1 MIQKIKKFILV
12 TITGLTMLAPALVPA
27 MPVFAAEPDTINAGL
42 CTGVTNATGGTGGC
56 TSTDGTASIKTLAS
70 KIINIFSILVGIIA
84 VVMVIFGGFK
94 YITSGGDSG
103 NVTGAKNTLIYAIIG
118 LLVVALSQFI
128 VHFVLSTATT
138 VTGA

>member
-42 CTGVTNATGGTGGC
+42 CTGVKNATGGTDC
-56 TSTDGTASIKTLAS
+56 TSTDGTASIKILAS

>member
-1 MIQKIKKFILV
+1 MIQKIKKLILV

-27 MPVFAAEPDTINAGL
+27 MPAFAAPDTINAGL

-56 TSTDGTASIKTLAS
+56 TSTDGTASLKTLAS